1 MAQESAN
8 LGITGWRKSRASIKK
23 LKREMRRIQNTKKST
38 SKKAE
43 KVARDKLILE
53 LYRDY
58 IQTLGNIIQQKQLKN
73 QTRHEKRCK
82 VA

>member
-58 IQTLGNIIQQKQLKN
+58 IQTLGNIIQLFCQMSLW
-73 QTRHEKRCK
+73 KRSGG
-82 VA
+82 